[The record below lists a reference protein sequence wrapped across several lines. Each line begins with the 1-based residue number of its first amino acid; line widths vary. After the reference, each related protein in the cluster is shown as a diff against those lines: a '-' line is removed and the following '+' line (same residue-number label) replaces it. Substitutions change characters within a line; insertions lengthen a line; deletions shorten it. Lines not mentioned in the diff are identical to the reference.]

1 MGRVG
6 RARQL
11 CVDVVVAAVFHV
23 VYVGFLVGIE
33 VVGVV
38 CVVGRSEC
46 VIHVAHVWMHV
57 AAAVAVAVIRRV
69 VGLVGLML
77 RFAAA
82 RRRVMCG
89 RRMSLRIIAVVVVVS
104 VLLLLLLLLWWCVMM
119 LMVLVRMRV
128 VWNSGRFVCVRRVYD
143 CCVIG

>member
-11 CVDVVVAAVFHV
+11 CVGVVVIFHV

-104 VLLLLLLLLWWCVMM
+104 VLLLLLLLWCLVM